1 MTTHFELGVFSG
13 KGDFSIWQQKMKGIL
28 VQQKVSKAID
38 DRYPEGTKEEQK
50 LEADELAYTSIILH
64 LSDSVL
70 RKVGKLDTTK
80 ALWEKLE
87 KLYVKKSTPN
97 KLYLLET
104 FFSFKIDPSK
114 DLDDNLDVFNKLVQD
129 ITNCGETV
137 SEEYKVVILLNVI
150 PDIYKEGN
158 LNTKNCHRFL
168 KKQRNGT

>member
-1 MTTHFELGVFSG
+1 MTTHFELGVFNG

-38 DRYPEGTKEEQK
+38 DRYPEGNKEEQK

-70 RKVGKLDTTK
+70 RKMGKLDATK
-80 ALWEKLE
+80 TLWEKLE

-97 KLYLLET
+97 KLYLLEN

-129 ITNCGETV
+129 ITNCGEIV
-137 SEEYKVVILLNVI
+137 SEEYKAVILLNAI
-150 PDIYKEGN
+150 PDIYKEV
-158 LNTKNCHRFL
+158 
-168 KKQRNGT
+168 KKLPLSMVGIP